1 MKPLKILHF
10 ADAHID
16 ANQSGRWD
24 TETGMPVRVMDSLK
38 SLDTIVSTAIEEK
51 VDLVLF
57 AGDAYKD
64 RNPTPQY
71 QAAFASRILRL
82 EQAEIQTFLLVGNH
96 DMGASSHA
104 HALTEFVTF
113 QPNFIQVVGDI
124 YLHKSEAFDMVCLPW
139 IHKSHLRMGEVI
151 RQLEELIEKMN
162 PDTPNIFLGHCSVIG
177 AEFSSERLIMLG
189 EDLMVPRK
197 LLTESGLDYVA
208 LGHIHKPQDL
218 NEGNLPPVI
227 YPGSIEKVDWGEAGE
242 DKEFMVAEIQ
252 KDGSVLLDARI
263 LETRPMLDYKILLES
278 KEEIHQTIY
287 REMDKI
293 DDGNMW
299 KDDPGVMIRIK
310 LQYPEQ
316 WAALINNQTI
326 EQMFPDAFSVQIVQ
340 DPIREGRTRLDLEQ
354 DIAAYAPGELLQMWM
369 GEKGIE
375 DQEELMELSRTII
388 GG

>member
-218 NEGNLPPVI
+218 NEGNQPPVI
-227 YPGSIEKVDWGEAGE
+227 YPGSIERVDWGEAGE
-242 DKEFMVAEIQ
+242 EKGFYIVDLEKGQADLTWH
-252 KDGSVLLDARI
+252 KLD
-263 LETRPMLDYKILLES
+263 TRPMLDYKVLLES

-293 DDGNMW
+293 DDRKN
-299 KDDPGVMIRIK
+299 DPGVMIRIK
-310 LQYPEQ
+310 IQYPEQ

-326 EQMFPDAFSVQIVQ
+326 EHMFPDAFSVQIVQ
-340 DPIREGRTRLDLEQ
+340 DPIREGRTRLDLDQ
-354 DIAAYAPGELLQMWM
+354 DVAAYAPGELLEMWM

-375 DQEELMELSRTII
+375 DQEELLELSRTII
-388 GG
+388 GGE

>member
-1 MKPLKILHF
+1 MKLLHF

-24 TETGMPVRVMDSLK
+24 PETGMPVRVMDSLK

-104 HALTEFVTF
+104 HALTEFITF

-124 YLHKSEAFDMVCLPW
+124 YLHKSDAFDIVNLCW
-139 IHKSHLRMGEVI
+139 VHKSHLRMGEVI
-151 RQLEELIEKMN
+151 QQLEELIEQMDPN
-162 PDTPNIFLGHCSVIG
+162 TPNIFLGHCSVIG

-189 EDLMVPRK
+189 EDLMVPKK
-197 LLTESGLDYVA
+197 LLTESGFDYVA

-227 YPGSIEKVDWGEAGE
+227 YPGSIERVDWGEAGE
-242 DKEFMVAEIQ
+242 DKGFVIAEIQ
-252 KDGSVLLDARI
+252 ESGSVSLDYRK
-263 LETRPMLDYKILLES
+263 LDTRLMLDYKILLES

-293 DDGNMW
+293 DDR

-326 EQMFPDAFSVQIVQ
+326 EHMFPDAFSVQIVQ
-340 DPIREGRTRLDLEQ
+340 DPIREGRTRLDLDQ
-354 DIAAYAPGELLQMWM
+354 DVAAYAPGELLQMWM

-375 DQEELMELSRTII
+375 GTEQEDLMQLSRTII

>member
-1 MKPLKILHF
+1 MKILHF

-24 TETGMPVRVMDSLK
+24 PETGMPVRVMDSLK
-38 SLDTIVSTAIEEK
+38 SLDTIVDTAIEEK

-82 EQAEIQTFLLVGNH
+82 EEAKIETFLLVGNH
-96 DMGASSHA
+96 DSGATMQS
-104 HALTEFVTF
+104 HALTEFKTF
-113 QPNFIQVVGDI
+113 NTDYVQVLDEI
-124 YLHKSEAFDMVCLPW
+124 KFTKRNDFDLISLPW
-139 IHKSHLRMGEVI
+139 VHKSHLRMGEVI

-177 AEFSSERLIMLG
+177 AEFSSERLILLG
-189 EDLMVPRK
+189 EDLMVPKK
-197 LLTESGLDYVA
+197 LLTESGFDYVA

-227 YPGSIEKVDWGEAGE
+227 YPGSIERVDWGEAGE

-299 KDDPGVMIRIK
+299 KVDPGVMIRIK

-326 EQMFPDAFSVQIVQ
+326 EAMFPDAFSVQIVQ
-340 DPIREGRTRLDLEQ
+340 DPIREGRTRLDLDQ
-354 DIAAYAPGELLQMWM
+354 DVAAYAPGELLEMWM
-369 GEKGIE
+369 DEKGIE
-375 DQEELMELSRTII
+375 DQAELMQLSRTII
-388 GG
+388 GGE